1 MANISTLRPPKHG
14 EVRNPK
20 GNNQYTGRNEAYK
33 IAVKLLGSD
42 FTEADEKHLKSA
54 IKLLQRLVATSTK
67 KSIKKMAKNENL
79 TVFARALIEKY
90 TSRNGY
96 EQMIKDFGMEKDSSL
111 SINMEGVNNVTFRVV
126 RHESKGE

>member
-1 MANISTLRPPKHG
+1 MANISTLHPPKHG
-14 EVRNPK
+14 DVRNPK

-79 TVFARALIEKY
+79 TVFARALIERY
-90 TSRNGY
+90 TGRHGY
-96 EQMIKDFGMEKDSSL
+96 EQMIRDFGLENESSL
-111 SINMEGVNNVTFRVV
+111 SLNMEGVNNVTFRVV
-126 RHESKGE
+126 RHENKGE

>member
-1 MANISTLRPPKHG
+1 MANINTLRPPKKG

-33 IAVKLLGSD
+33 IAVKLLGSE
-42 FTEADEKHLKSA
+42 FAEADEKHLKSA

-96 EQMIKDFGMEKDSSL
+96 EQMIKDFGMEKDPSL